1 LDLQIIRQNP
11 LFENLPEIEMK
22 DLKDQSQEELFKT
35 GEILFKEGSV
45 SDDFYLLIEGQV
57 EIIKSLGSADE
68 RKLGILHPG
77 AILGEMSKF
86 NQDGKHTASVRVNKP
101 SKFLKVPFSWLDS
114 LLARNPQIYYD
125 LMRHYTSRLENSENL
140 TIKDL
145 REKNTK
151 LKQAYDDLKLA
162 QAAMIEK
169 EKLEQEM
176 RLASNIQRNILP
188 KKFPRSPGLDFGAL
202 MIPAKQVGGD
212 FYDFILL
219 DDQRIGIVIGDVCDK
234 GMPAALLMALTYS
247 SVRMEALRTSDP
259 GDTLRHVNQHLI
271 QIGCC
276 DMFVTL
282 LYGILDCNKLTFS
295 FARAGH
301 PKPLLLNAKNQ
312 SMPVPYGYGQAVGIF
327 EEFFVDE
334 ASVKLPKGGTLL
346 LYSDGLSETIDEFK
360 SSPGLSK
367 FCSSTLGNEELSA
380 QACCEKLWKTVGGSA
395 TESMIK
401 DDFTVVVVKSSK

>member
-1 LDLQIIRQNP
+1 MLY
-11 LFENLPEIEMK
+11 
-22 DLKDQSQEELFKT
+22 
-35 GEILFKEGSV
+35 G
-45 SDDFYLLIEGQV
+45 
-57 EIIKSLGSADE
+57 
-68 RKLGILHPG
+68 
-77 AILGEMSKF
+77 
-86 NQDGKHTASVRVNKP
+86 
-101 SKFLKVPFSWLDS
+101 
-114 LLARNPQIYYD
+114 

-145 REKNTK
+145 REKNRL
-151 LKQAYDDLKLA
+151 LKQAYDDLKIA

-188 KKFPRSPGLDFGAL
+188 KDLPRYPGLDFGAL

-247 SVRMEALRTSDP
+247 SVRMEALRNSDP
-259 GDTLRHVNQHLI
+259 GETLRHVNQHLI

-346 LYSDGLSETIDEFK
+346 LYSDGLSETIDEYK

-367 FCSSTLGNEELSA
+367 FCSSTLGNEELKCSGM
-380 QACCEKLWKTVGGSA
+380 L
-395 TESMIK
+395 
-401 DDFTVVVVKSSK
+401 

>member
-1 LDLQIIRQNP
+1 MEIEIIRKNP
-11 LFENLPEIEMK
+11 IFENIPENEIK
-22 DLKDQSQEELFKT
+22 ALKDQSQKEAFEP
-35 GEILFKEGSV
+35 GEILFREGLT
-45 SDDFYLLIEGQV
+45 SDYFYLLIEGQV
-57 EIIKSLGSADE
+57 EIIKSLGSVDE
-68 RKLGILHPG
+68 RLLGIFNQG

-86 NQDGKHTASVRVNKP
+86 NQDGGHTASVRATKP
-101 SKFLKVPFSWLDS
+101 SELLKVPFSWLDS
-114 LLARNPQIYYD
+114 ILTRNPKIMLD

-145 REKNTK
+145 REKNRQ
-151 LKQAYDDLKLA
+151 LKKAYDDLKIA

-188 KKFPRSPGLDFGAL
+188 KALPQFPGLDFGAL
-202 MIPAKQVGGD
+202 MVPAKEVGGD

-247 SVRMEALRTSDP
+247 SVRMEALRNNNP
-259 GDTLRHVNQHLI
+259 GDTLRQVNQHLI

-282 LYGILDCNKLTFS
+282 LYGILDCKSLTFR

-301 PKPLLLNAKNQ
+301 PKPLLLNAENQ
-312 SMPVPYGYGQAVGIF
+312 SVLVPFGYGMAVGIF
-327 EEFFVDE
+327 NDFYVDE
-334 ASVKLPKGGTLL
+334 EEITLPKGGSLL
-346 LYSDGLSETIDEFK
+346 LYSDGLSETIDEYEDT
-360 SSPGLSK
+360 P
-367 FCSSTLGNEELSA
+367 ELSQFCESILNRKALNA
-380 QACCEKLWKTVGGSA
+380 QACCEQLWRVVGGTA
-395 TESMIK
+395 AETMIK
-401 DDFTVVVVKSSK
+401 DDFTVVLIKT